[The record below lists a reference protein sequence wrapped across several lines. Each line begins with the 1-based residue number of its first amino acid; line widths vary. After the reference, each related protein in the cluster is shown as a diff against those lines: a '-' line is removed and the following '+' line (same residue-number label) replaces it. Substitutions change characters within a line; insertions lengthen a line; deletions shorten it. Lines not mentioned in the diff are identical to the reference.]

1 MGTSA
6 EHFRQNL
13 RRLRTQNGG
22 SEDGHLSQQD
32 LADRIGVHRNY
43 VGMMERGE
51 RKPALDTL
59 DAIARELGVPS
70 YELLRPPSEAQQG

>member
-6 EHFRQNL
+6 ENFRRNL
-13 RRLRTQNGG
+13 RRLRKQNGDSNG
-22 SEDGHLSQQD
+22 LLSQQE

-59 DAIARELGVPS
+59 DAIAEELGVPS
-70 YELLRPPSEAQQG
+70 HELLRPPSDVQDD